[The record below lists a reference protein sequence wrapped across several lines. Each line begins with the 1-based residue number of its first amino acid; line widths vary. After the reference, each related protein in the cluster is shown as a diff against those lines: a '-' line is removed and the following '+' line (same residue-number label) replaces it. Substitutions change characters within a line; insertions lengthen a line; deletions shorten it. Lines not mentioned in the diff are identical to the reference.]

1 VGTGAPLRLRASGD
15 LFTRAMKPL
24 HSHVLTQQAA
34 HAHGVHGRG
43 VSDGPSPMAQSR
55 ASSTDDDER
64 RRRRSCA
71 SSAKR
76 RRQSRRRGAGWAL
89 GAPRRLIVTL
99 EPVLSHH
106 NLSPVVSALSVRI
119 AMLMFTFFTSTSA
132 PLLLCSV
139 QFTCISVLRPEVR
152 PLLRRRPAARRCRTH
167 DTDSSPQAT

>member
-1 VGTGAPLRLRASGD
+1 
-15 LFTRAMKPL
+15 MKPL

-106 NLSPVVSALSVRI
+106 NLSPIVSAL
-119 AMLMFTFFTSTSA
+119 
-132 PLLLCSV
+132 V